1 MKPVLTVEGKEIEIH
16 ALYYRDNKVHSVT
29 VIDDSGVRKQYHDIN
44 EDTQYY
50 TEKPLQL
57 DFSKALKWHG
67 RYNPIYDALDKMLED
82 KTTELQDLAIENIES
97 QQPFTPNEIQKKYF
111 YVQREQMGL
120 MDAQEMVFEM
130 MEDDVDLSG
139 GEEVDSD

>member
-1 MKPVLTVEGKEIEIH
+1 MKPVLTVEGKQYNNID
-16 ALYYRDNKVHSVT
+16 LQYRNGKLTCITAWDEDNKILPYYNANIENHSYV
-29 VIDDSGVRKQYHDIN
+29 
-44 EDTQYY
+44 
-50 TEKPLQL
+50 EKSLLL
-57 DFSKALKWHG
+57 DFDKALKWEG

-130 MEDDVDLSG
+130 MEEDVDLSG
-139 GEEVDSD
+139 GEEE